1 MSFAIFVTR
10 SFSAW
15 VVDTR
20 AVALIFSSFPLY
32 RGVSWSA
39 TRRPWKK
46 APFSAFSD
54 CLYHTSYHLK
64 FQVLSHLGIPMRV
77 EMQYSDVI
85 EYDCSH
91 SDSYAAWSHCE
102 SQSPE
107 GGQDPGGEY
116 STGMMEYSFMEQGIW
131 LNINILRCKNA
142 KKSSMD

>member
-1 MSFAIFVTR
+1 
-10 SFSAW
+10 
-15 VVDTR
+15 
-20 AVALIFSSFPLY
+20 
-32 RGVSWSA
+32 
-39 TRRPWKK
+39 
-46 APFSAFSD
+46 
-54 CLYHTSYHLK
+54 
-64 FQVLSHLGIPMRV
+64 MRV

-102 SQSPE
+102 SQSPK

-131 LNINILRCKNA
+131 NINILRCKNV